1 MAGVSRFSPEEK
13 AEIVLMALRMPDK
26 VSEICRGKGVS
37 PITYNKWKRK
47 YIIGG
52 MDAMKG
58 SADGKQL
65 SEDLRRRNHELVST
79 VGHLYIEILTI
90 KKKMGIE

>member
-1 MAGVSRFSPEEK
+1 MVGTSRFSPEEK
-13 AEIVLMALRMPDK
+13 SEIVLMALRMPDK
-26 VSEICRGKGVS
+26 VSEICREKGVS

-58 SADGKQL
+58 STEGRQM
-65 SEDLRRRNHELVST
+65 SEELRRRNHELINT
-79 VGHLYIEILTI
+79 VGHLYVEILTI